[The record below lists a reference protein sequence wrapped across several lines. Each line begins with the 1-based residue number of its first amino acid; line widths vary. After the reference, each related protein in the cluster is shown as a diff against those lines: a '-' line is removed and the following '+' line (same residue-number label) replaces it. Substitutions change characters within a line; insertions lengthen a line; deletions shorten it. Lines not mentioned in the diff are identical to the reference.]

1 MPVRRL
7 LALLTLLCVGHVL
20 LISVQVQSS
29 SGMPV
34 AESVAFGAFARVQW
48 ATGSVGDTLGGIW
61 SHYFALSGAARE
73 NELLRRRILELE
85 FQMQEQQ
92 ALIAR
97 TRALEEALG
106 LQQTLGF
113 PTIVG
118 RVIAGSALPGS
129 NSITIDRGWADGVRP
144 DMAVIARHGVVGRVI
159 GQPAEHAA
167 LVQLIISSHA
177 ALGARLEASGAG
189 GVVSGQ
195 PAEKKCPLLLEYV
208 PNLIDVK
215 PGEKVVTSGQDGIY
229 PPGFVIG
236 TVIDAQPGPPGQ
248 PYQLINVRP
257 SVDFSYVDVVVI
269 VMTQPPALTGG
280 RP

>member
-20 LISVQVQSS
+20 LISAQVQSA

-34 AESVAFGAFARVQW
+34 AESVAFGAFARIQR

-73 NELLRRRILELE
+73 NELLRKRILELE

-92 ALIAR
+92 ALIGR

-113 PTIVG
+113 PTIIG

-129 NSITIDRGWADGVRP
+129 HSITIDRGWADGVRA

-167 LVQLIISSHA
+167 LVQLIVSSHA
-177 ALGARLEASGAG
+177 ALGARLESTGVG
-189 GVVSGQ
+189 GVVTGKPAASGH
-195 PAEKKCPLLLEYV
+195 PLLLEYV
-208 PNLIDVK
+208 PNLIEVK
-215 PGEKVVTSGQDGIY
+215 PGERVVTSGQDSIY
-229 PPGFVIG
+229 PPGFLIG
-236 TVIDAQPGPPGQ
+236 TVLDARAGDIHQV
-248 PYQLINVRP
+248 INVKP
-257 SVDFSYVDVVVI
+257 TVDFSYIDVVVI
-269 VMTQPPALTGG
+269 VLTRPTPLNGG